1 MGFWVA
7 TIVAAPGF
15 AQAQPADLFYER
27 TVMSVADARCDLFS
41 PELGAALAASAAQA
55 RGAALRAGTSSEAL
69 RVIEINA
76 RNKAA
81 QAGCGSPDITLAASR
96 VKTAFS
102 GYAKITRLTYPG
114 DVAPWRADRAG
125 GRTSSWRLS
134 QETAFGT
141 DRMAF
146 GLAGRD
152 GPGVLVAVA
161 RFADGA
167 QPYAARLLLRDGAR
181 SSQPYLD
188 RWTSGSTARLPLER
202 RLPPRSALKTYPA
215 AARGPA
221 SQDLLPRDAKSGW
234 AFRFP
239 DTAAVELSRLDPR
252 EAIAVEF
259 LFAGDQTRRAYVEV
273 GDFAAGRAF
282 LQVAAR

>member
-7 TIVAAPGF
+7 AIVAAPGF
-15 AQAQPADLFYER
+15 AKAQPADLFYER
-27 TVMSVADARCDLFS
+27 TVMSVADARCDLFT

-69 RVIEINA
+69 RTIEINA

-81 QAGCGSPDITLAASR
+81 QAACGSPDITLAATR

-152 GPGVLVAVA
+152 GPGVLIAVA

-167 QPYAARLLLRDGAR
+167 QPYAARLLLRDGAH

-188 RWTSGSTARLPLER
+188 RWTSGSTARLPLDR

-215 AARGPA
+215 AARSPA
-221 SQDLLPRDAKSGW
+221 SQDLLPRDSKSGW

-239 DTAAVELSRLDPR
+239 DSAAVELSRLDPR